1 MEITHNSKLLDV
13 LEAYPALEEQI
24 VHIAPPFK
32 NLKNPVLRRTVGRL
46 ATLTQVAQVG
56 GMDADRLVNTLR
68 KAVGQAELQA
78 HSESTF
84 KIEIE
89 HAQADPEWT
98 VGEPQF
104 TVNGTAL
111 LERGEVP
118 LGKVNDLLNQL
129 TPGRYLLLATNFEP
143 SPILEAMQK
152 QGRRV
157 FHKALGGE
165 PHTYLTFIA

>member
-13 LEAYPALEEQI
+13 LEAYPQLEEQI
-24 VHIAPPFK
+24 VHITPPFK

-46 ATLTQVAQVG
+46 ATLAQVAQVG

-78 HSESTF
+78 HRESTF

-98 VGEPQF
+98 AGEPQF
-104 TVNGTAL
+104 TVNGTEL

-129 TPGRYLLLATNFEP
+129 TPGQYLLLATNFEP

-157 FHKALGGE
+157 FHKMLGGE
-165 PHTYLTFIA
+165 PRTYLTFIA

>member
-13 LEAYPALEEQI
+13 LEAYPMLEEQI
-24 VHIAPPFK
+24 IHIAPPFK

-46 ATLTQVAQVG
+46 ATLAQVAQVG

-68 KAVGQAELQA
+68 KAVGQAEFQA
-78 HSESTF
+78 KSERTF

-98 VGEPQF
+98 AGEPQF
-104 TVNGTAL
+104 TVNGTEL

-118 LGKVNDLLNQL
+118 LGKVNDLLGQL

-152 QGRRV
+152 QGRRI
-157 FHKALGGE
+157 FHKASGGE
-165 PHTYLTFIA
+165 PRMYLTFIA